1 MNTLSRTGD
10 LNLIRISEM
19 KKYPDCPFC
28 HPDRE
33 IILKGVYCYAI
44 YDMFPVNR
52 GHILV
57 ITDRHVGDYF
67 AMEQD
72 EIEDLWET
80 VRKARDLLEEKYSP
94 QGFNVGFNVGEPAG
108 QTIDHV
114 HIHVIPRYSGDME
127 DPTGGVRHVIPE
139 RGKY

>member
-1 MNTLSRTGD
+1 
-10 LNLIRISEM
+10 M
-19 KKYPDCPFC
+19 KKDPDCPFC

-33 IILKGVYCYAI
+33 IILKGACCYAI

-57 ITDRHVGDYF
+57 ITNRHVGDYF
-67 AMEQD
+67 ELEQE

-80 VRKARDLLEEKYSP
+80 VRKVRDFLEENYAP
-94 QGFNVGFNVGEPAG
+94 HGFNVGFNVGEAAG

-114 HIHVIPRYSGDME
+114 HIHLIPRYSGDME